1 MISYNTSRYLLAA
14 IVVVHVCTTDAF
26 HTIVPSL
33 QIKNHGLGFRNK
45 NLLFLSTTPD
55 DEVLDAKLLQIAQSL
70 KLEIF
75 DLDEGI
81 FGFDSRDN
89 RYGLEVVKTKV
100 SVDGGLGLVLTEMAG
115 NVDGRGLVLISEV
128 TGNAARASPPI
139 EVGDIITGVIA
150 PSTNF
155 RERTTGLNYD
165 RTIEAIGRAKEAA
178 TDGIVMLELNRLIK
192 RAEIIV
198 EVQDNEGNTQTIS
211 ALAGENLRRLILRKG
226 IKLYDS
232 KTKRFDMPF
241 AKGDCAGEGLCGTC
255 LVEIQEG
262 EHLLSPKDSLEELI
276 TKGRPLKWRAT
287 CRAVIGF
294 DNKPGRIKLKT
305 KPQSQFDDELNP
317 GVKSVN

>member
-1 MISYNTSRYLLAA
+1 MLCCNNSHLLMAAVMMLYISTA
-14 IVVVHVCTTDAF
+14 DAF
-26 HTIVPSL
+26 LALAPSIQNQAKML
-33 QIKNHGLGFRNK
+33 VNK
-45 NLLFLSTTPD
+45 KLHLSTPSD
-55 DEVLDAKLLQIAQSL
+55 DEALDAKLLQIAQSL

-75 DLDEGI
+75 DLDEGL

-100 SVDGGLGLVLTEMAG
+100 STDGGLGLVLTEMAG

-128 TGNAARASPPI
+128 SGNAAKASPPI
-139 EVGDIITGVIA
+139 QVGDVLIGVIA

-178 TDGIVMLELNRLIK
+178 TDGILMLEINRLVK
-192 RAEIIV
+192 RAEIVV
-198 EVQDNEGNTQTIS
+198 EVQDSEGNIREIS
-211 ALAGENLRRLILRKG
+211 TLAGENLRRLLLRKG
-226 IKLYDS
+226 IKLYD
-232 KTKRFDMPF
+232 TNTRRFDMPF

-255 LVEIQEG
+255 LVEVQEG

-287 CRAVIGF
+287 CRTVVGP
-294 DNKPGRIKLKT
+294 DNKPGCIRLRP
-305 KPQSQFDDELNP
+305 KPQTQFADEINP